1 MNRTI
6 LIMAGG
12 TGGHIYPGLAV
23 ADALRAQGW
32 TVVWLGAP
40 NSMEAELVPKHG
52 YPVAWVNFSGVRGK
66 GLLRLLS
73 LPFTLLRA
81 LGQSAAAIFRHRPD
95 VVLGMG
101 GYITMPGGLM
111 AAILRRPLGIHE
123 QNSIAG
129 MSNKVLAIL
138 ARRVLSGFPGV
149 LPRAEWCGNPVRA
162 DIAALPDPQTRYLAR
177 SGKLNVLVVGGSLG
191 AQALNEALPKALAM
205 LSEPERPNVLHQTGK
220 KHFETV
226 QKLYAQA
233 GVKVGGMTR
242 CAQATGA
249 GMPPLHLLPQT
260 AGCASNV
267 SEVDI
272 RPFLDDMANQYAHAD
287 VLICRAGALTIA
299 ELAAAGVASVLIPL
313 PIAVD
318 DHQTHNA
325 RFLSEHGAAVLLPQ
339 KELSAEKLAQLLRE
353 FSREKLLAMAQ
364 AARSL
369 AKPDATQA
377 VARVCSSLA
386 G

>member
-1 MNRTI
+1 MSRTI

-32 TVVWLGAP
+32 NIVWLGAP
-40 NSMEAELVPKHG
+40 DSMEAELVPSHG

-66 GLLRLLS
+66 GLVRMLL
-73 LPFTLLRA
+73 LPLMLLRA
-81 LGQSAAAIFRHRPD
+81 FAQSIAVLLRHRPD

-101 GYITMPGGLM
+101 GYITFPGGMM
-111 AAILRRPLGIHE
+111 AVLLNRPLVIHE

-129 MSNKVLAIL
+129 MSNKVLAQV
-138 ARRVLSGFPGV
+138 ADRVLSGFPDV
-149 LPRAEWCGNPVRA
+149 LKGALWCGNPVRV
-162 DIAALPDPQTRYLAR
+162 DIAALPEPQARYAGR
-177 SGKLNVLVVGGSLG
+177 TGKLNVLVVGGSLG

-205 LSEPERPNVLHQTGK
+205 LADGALPHPNPPPGGEGANESLRDCPFNVVHQTGK
-220 KHFETV
+220 KHLETV

-233 GVKVGGMTR
+233 GVK
-242 CAQATGA
+242 A
-249 GMPPLHLLPQT
+249 
-260 AGCASNV
+260 
-267 SEVDI
+267 DI
-272 RPFLDDMANQYAHAD
+272 RPFLDDMANQYTKAD
-287 VLICRAGALTIA
+287 VVICRAGALTIA
-299 ELAAAGVASVLIPL
+299 ELAAAGVASVLIPF
-313 PIAVD
+313 PFAVD

-339 KELSAEKLAQLLRE
+339 KELNAEKLAQLLRE
-353 FSREKLLAMAQ
+353 LSRDKLQAMAQ

-369 AKPDATQA
+369 AKPDATQQ
-377 VARVCSSLA
+377 VAQVCVALA